1 MCGIAGYGGFFE
13 EGLVARMTER
23 LRHRGPDSG
32 AIAEFCDARMALGI
46 RRLAI
51 IDLATGDQPMVSC
64 DGRVHLVFN
73 GEIYNYA
80 CLRREFV
87 DAGYPFKSQ
96 SDTEVVLA
104 AYLKWGAEAWRRLDG
119 MFAAA
124 IVDRRGDAPALVLA
138 RDRVGIK
145 PLYVAESGGRI
156 AFASEIKALVAW
168 AGCATDINLGAIRDY
183 LALRYVPGPR
193 TLFTDIEK
201 FPPGHM
207 AVYQR
212 GTTTTTQWWRPPVR
226 ARSAESTQPADA
238 AEYFGSALRAAV
250 RSHMVADVPVG
261 AFLSGGID
269 SNAVVALMREA
280 TSAPLHTFS
289 VGFAGVA
296 ADDPEGAALTATRLG
311 TRHHHIECRSEDFAA
326 LPEIAWSLD
335 EPVGDAIVVPMSVLS
350 REARREVKVVLS
362 GEGADE
368 ILGGY
373 LFHRRLVQIASA
385 QRVVPSAAWR
395 AAAAVARRLP
405 LALLR
410 TGFDYPGELG
420 ELGREKISAL
430 LRAIG
435 NHSLVQLYRRSIS
448 LFDDEELRLMAAPG
462 FASQIGPMRAPVI
475 DVGEAARMSPLQVLV
490 AAQFS
495 DWLPDD
501 ILMKADKM
509 SMAHSLEL
517 RVPFMDERVIRAAID
532 LPDRSKVSLGANKKA
547 LRDFAEPMLPSSVTR
562 ARKRAFYVPLE
573 SYVGSGPLR
582 DIFDATLDPVRLRRR
597 GLFRPE
603 AVRALAADVGSSGF
617 LALKRQFAIVMLELW
632 FDRFAPGASWA

>member
-13 EGLVARMTER
+13 EGLVGRMTER

-32 AIAEFCDARMALGI
+32 AVAEFCEARMAIGI

-51 IDLATGDQPMVSC
+51 IDLDTGDQPMVSC
-64 DGRVHLVFN
+64 DGLVHLVFN

-80 CLRREFV
+80 ALRREFV
-87 DAGYPFKSQ
+87 EAGYPFKSH

-104 AYLKWGAEAWRRLDG
+104 SYLKWGAEAWPRLNG
-119 MFAAA
+119 MFAVA
-124 IVDRRGDAPALVLA
+124 IVDLRGDAPALVLA

-145 PLYVAESGGRI
+145 PLYVAESSGRL
-156 AFASEIKALVAW
+156 AFASEIKALTAW
-168 AGCATDINLGAIRDY
+168 SGADASIDLGAIRDY

-193 TLFTDIEK
+193 TLFTGIEK

-207 AVYQR
+207 AVYR
-212 GTTTTTQWWRPPVR
+212 HGTTTTTQWWRPPVR
-226 ARSAESTQPADA
+226 VPSPQLPAAADA
-238 AEYFGSALRAAV
+238 AEYFGAALRTAV

-280 TSAPLHTFS
+280 TSALLHTFS
-289 VGFAGVA
+289 VGFAGLA
-296 ADDPEGAALTATRLG
+296 ADDPKGAALTARRLG
-311 TRHHHIECRSEDFAA
+311 TVHHDIECSSEDFAQ

-373 LFHRRLVQIASA
+373 LFHRRLVQIAAA
-385 QRVVPSAAWR
+385 QRVLPAPAWR
-395 AAAAVARRLP
+395 AAAAVARHLP
-405 LALLR
+405 IGLLGA
-410 TGFDYPGELG
+410 GFDYPGALG
-420 ELGREKISAL
+420 EQGREKIATL

-435 NHSLVQLYRRSIS
+435 NRSLLELYRHSVS
-448 LFDDEELRLMAAPG
+448 LFDDEDLRLLATPA
-462 FASQIGPMRAPVI
+462 FASHIAPLRAPLI
-475 DVGEAARMSPLQVLV
+475 DAGDVARMSPLQVLV
-490 AAQFS
+490 AAQFP

-517 RVPFMDERVIRAAID
+517 RVPFMDEGVIRAAIN
-532 LPDRSKVSLGANKKA
+532 LPDRSKLSFGANKKA
-547 LRDFAEPMLPSSVTR
+547 LRDFAAPLLSSSITSG
-562 ARKRAFYVPLE
+562 RKRAFYVPLE
-573 SYVGSGPLR
+573 SYVTGGPLR
-582 DIFDATLDPVRLRRR
+582 DIFAAMLDPARLRRR
-597 GLFRPE
+597 GLLRPE
-603 AVRALAADVGSSGF
+603 AVRALAADVCGSGF

-632 FDRFAPGASWA
+632 FDRFAPDASWA